1 MKKLLLSAAILF
13 GSLGAFAQGGLGYGL
28 RAGVNIPKYSL
39 SNESTQSNTGF
50 FVTGYLDA
58 PVSPYFSIQPGL
70 SLQNKGGKWTPG
82 SASEIK
88 ESVMSLDIPVNLVAK
103 LPTGDS
109 GNFFIGAGPYVG
121 FGLSGKRKGELGE
134 GNVKIERDLNFGSN
148 ENDDLKR
155 TDFGINFLAG
165 YQLTNGFQINAG
177 YGLGLTNLAPAS
189 GDMAKNRIWS
199 VGIGFGL

>member
-1 MKKLLLSAAILF
+1 
-13 GSLGAFAQGGLGYGL
+13 
-28 RAGVNIPKYSL
+28 
-39 SNESTQSNTGF
+39 
-50 FVTGYLDA
+50 
-58 PVSPYFSIQPGL
+58 
-70 SLQNKGGKWTPG
+70 
-82 SASEIK
+82 
-88 ESVMSLDIPVNLVAK
+88 
-103 LPTGDS
+103 
-109 GNFFIGAGPYVG
+109 
-121 FGLSGKRKGELGE
+121 LSGKRKGELGE

>member
-39 SNESTQSNTGF
+39 DNGSTESNTGF

-70 SLQNKGGKWTPG
+70 SLQNKGGKWKPT
-82 SASEIK
+82 SSSETK

-103 LPTGDS
+103 LPTGES
-109 GNFFIGAGPYVG
+109 GNFFVGAGPYVG
-121 FGLSGKRKGELGE
+121 FGLSGKRKGEVLDGA
-134 GNVKIERDLNFGSN
+134 VKGDRDINFGSDAS
-148 ENDDLKR
+148 DDLKR

-165 YQLTNGFQINAG
+165 YQLTNGFQINGG

-189 GDMAKNRIWS
+189 GDMAKNRVWS